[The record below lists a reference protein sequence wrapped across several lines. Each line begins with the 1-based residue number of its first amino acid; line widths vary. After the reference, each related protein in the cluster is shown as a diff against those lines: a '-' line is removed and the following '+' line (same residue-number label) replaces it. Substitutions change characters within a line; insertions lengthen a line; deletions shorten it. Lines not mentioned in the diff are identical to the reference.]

1 MSLRVAIVGA
11 TGAVGEE
18 LLRILAERRFPVGE
32 LLPMASERSA
42 GRSVSFAGRQIPVV
56 ALDVETLKRC
66 DVAFLS
72 AGASISRS
80 LVPQLKGSRVR
91 VYDNTSAFRLDPAV
105 PLVVPEVNPQRL
117 TPEHHVASVGNCTAI
132 LLVLALAPLERAFGL
147 ERVVVSTYQAV
158 SGAGRRALERL
169 KAELR
174 AELDGGA
181 PSGAAAAALPFAFNC
196 IPSIGDVEAGDS
208 DAARSTGEEKKV
220 AAEIRRVLERDDL
233 PIVATCVRV
242 PVLRAHSESVVVE
255 LRDRRAAL
263 ADVRA
268 ALAKAPGVELR
279 DDLARGVLPTPRQA
293 AGIDGI
299 HLGRLRPGDRPGT
312 FAFFLAGDQLRKGAA
327 LTAVQLA
334 EMQLAATRSAA
345 SLP

>member
-18 LLRILAERRFPVGE
+18 LLRILEERRFPVGE

-42 GRSVSFAGRQIPVV
+42 GRSVTLAGRRIPVV
-56 ALDVETLKRC
+56 ALDVEALKRC

-117 TPEHHVASVGNCTAI
+117 TLEHHVASVGNCTAI

-174 AELDGGA
+174 AELEGGA
-181 PSGAAAAALPFAFNC
+181 QPAAAGGALPFAFNC

-220 AAEIRRVLERDDL
+220 AAEIRRILERDDL

-268 ALAKAPGVELR
+268 ALANAPGVELR

-334 EMQLAATRSAA
+334 EMQLAANRSAA

>member
-18 LLRILAERRFPVGE
+18 LLRILEERRFPVGE

-42 GRSVSFAGRQIPVV
+42 GRFVALGGRQIPVV
-56 ALDVETLKRC
+56 ALDVEALKRC

-72 AGASISRS
+72 AGASVSRS
-80 LVPQLKGSRVR
+80 LIPQLKGSRVR
-91 VYDNTSAFRLDPAV
+91 VYDNTSAYRLDPAV

-117 TPEHHVASVGNCTAI
+117 TAADHHAVVGNCTAI

-147 ERVVVSTYQAV
+147 ERVLVSTYQAV
-158 SGAGRRALERL
+158 SGGGRRALERL
-169 KAELR
+169 YSELR
-174 AELDGGA
+174 AELGGAAAPAAAGGA
-181 PSGAAAAALPFAFNC
+181 PPFAFNC

-208 DAARSTGEEKKV
+208 DFARSTGEEKKV
-220 AAEIRRVLERDDL
+220 AAEVRRVLERPDL

-242 PVLRAHSESVVVE
+242 PVVRAHSESVVVE
-255 LRDRRAAL
+255 LRDRRATL

-268 ALAKAPGVELR
+268 ALARAPGVELR
-279 DDLARGVLPTPRQA
+279 DDLGRGVIPTPRQA

-299 HLGRLRPGDRPGT
+299 HLGRLRAGDRPGT

-334 EMQLAATRSAA
+334 EMQLAAIRAA
-345 SLP
+345 APIS

>member
-18 LLRILAERRFPVGE
+18 LLRILEERRFPVGE

-42 GRSVSFAGRQIPVV
+42 GRFVTLAGRQVPVV
-56 ALDVETLKRC
+56 ALDVEALKRC

-72 AGASISRS
+72 AGASVSRS
-80 LVPQLKGSRVR
+80 LIPQLKGSRVR
-91 VYDNTSAFRLDPAV
+91 VYDNTSAYRLDPAV

-117 TPEHHVASVGNCTAI
+117 TAADHHAVVGNCTAI

-147 ERVVVSTYQAV
+147 ERVIVSTYQAV
-158 SGAGRRALERL
+158 SGAGRRALDRL
-169 KAELR
+169 RAELR
-174 AELDGGA
+174 AELDGAPAPSAAGGA
-181 PSGAAAAALPFAFNC
+181 PPFAFNC

-220 AAEIRRVLERDDL
+220 AAEIRRILERQDL

-242 PVLRAHSESVVVE
+242 PVVRAHSESVVVE
-255 LRDRRAAL
+255 LRDRRATL

-268 ALAKAPGVELR
+268 ALARAPGVELK
-279 DDLARGVLPTPRQA
+279 DDLGRGVVPTPRQA

-299 HLGRLRPGDRPGT
+299 HLGRLRAGDRPGT

-334 EMQLAATRSAA
+334 EMQLAAIRSATPI
-345 SLP
+345 S

>member
-18 LLRILAERRFPVGE
+18 LLHILEERRFPVGE

-42 GRSVSFAGRQIPVV
+42 GRFVTLGGRRFAVV
-56 ALDVETLKRC
+56 ALDVEALKRC

-72 AGASISRS
+72 AGASVSRS
-80 LVPQLKGSRVR
+80 LIPQLKGSRVR
-91 VYDNTSAFRLDPAV
+91 VYDNTSAYRLDPAV

-117 TPEHHVASVGNCTAI
+117 TAADHHAVVGNCTAI

-169 KAELR
+169 RAELR
-174 AELDGGA
+174 AELDGAPAPSAAGGA
-181 PSGAAAAALPFAFNC
+181 PPFAFNC

-208 DAARSTGEEKKV
+208 DAARSTGEERKV
-220 AAEIRRVLERDDL
+220 AAEVRRILERPEL

-242 PVLRAHSESVVVE
+242 PVVRAHSESVVVE
-255 LRDRRAAL
+255 LRDRRATL

-268 ALAKAPGVELR
+268 ALARAPGVELK
-279 DDLARGVLPTPRQA
+279 DDLGRGVMPTPRQA

-299 HLGRLRPGDRPGT
+299 HLGRLRAGDRPGT

-334 EMQLAATRSAA
+334 EMQLAAIRSATPI
-345 SLP
+345 S